1 MRSHLLLKRNRRAAA
16 KTVDCKQLS
25 PMQAEVSQVPGYC
38 SKFGMPLEP
47 STFAYN
53 AIADPPLVRM
63 FDPLAGALFNPV
75 IPGSV
80 LMSPAL
86 ELVFGSVAAIPLA
99 LSPKGQVS
107 TTNDRRRSLRS
118 G

>member
-1 MRSHLLLKRNRRAAA
+1 MRSHLLLKRSRRAAA
-16 KTVDCKQLS
+16 KTVDRKQLS

-80 LMSPAL
+80 LMNPAL
-86 ELVFGSVAAIPLA
+86 VFRSVAAIPLA
-99 LSPKGQVS
+99 LSPKGPVS